1 MKFGVH
7 LIQQNIEMA
16 ELRRLWTW
24 ADTAGFDWI
33 DASDHFYEAP
43 LVHENHGDYWEGTTI
58 MTALACETKN
68 LRIGSLVLGMNY
80 RHPAV
85 LANALAAMDHLSGG
99 RIELGIGAGWYEDE
113 YRAYGIPFPS
123 LGKRLDILE
132 EGIQVI
138 RLLLTKDHVNF
149 EGEHFTLADACCN
162 PKPLQDRLRIW
173 GGGVGRKRTLPMIA
187 RLCDGWN
194 GPYLTPWQFRHL
206 SRVLREACDRE
217 NRDFNEIEKSVNLSF
232 HLAASEA
239 ARPRAEEHAR
249 TVFGGAIDTWRERGL
264 IMGTPDEA
272 KELVAEY
279 QDLGCDL
286 LNIAIRP
293 PLDWEALE
301 AWAREVIPAFSED

>member
-1 MKFGVH
+1 MRFGVH

-58 MTALACETKN
+58 MTALACETQN

-138 RLLLTKDHVNF
+138 RLLLTEDHVDF

-162 PKPLQDRLRIW
+162 PKPLQERLRIW

-194 GPYLTPWQFRHL
+194 GPYLTPL
-206 SRVLREACDRE
+206 AVPPPLR
-217 NRDFNEIEKSVNLSF
+217 
-232 HLAASEA
+232 
-239 ARPRAEEHAR
+239 RPA
-249 TVFGGAIDTWRERGL
+249 RGL
-264 IMGTPDEA
+264 
-272 KELVAEY
+272 
-279 QDLGCDL
+279 
-286 LNIAIRP
+286 RP
-293 PLDWEALE
+293 
-301 AWAREVIPAFSED
+301 

>member
-113 YRAYGIPFPS
+113 YRAYGIPFPP

-138 RLLLTKDHVNF
+138 RLLHTEDHVDF
-149 EGEHFTLADACCN
+149 EGEHFTLTDACCN
-162 PKPLQDRLRIW
+162 PKPLQERLRIW

-206 SRVLREACDRE
+206 SRVLVKPATGR
-217 NRDFNEIEKSVNLSF
+217 
-232 HLAASEA
+232 AATSTRSKRASTSASTSPPTRLPAPAPRSTPAPSSA
-239 ARPRAEEHAR
+239 APS
-249 TVFGGAIDTWRERGL
+249 TPGAS
-264 IMGTPDEA
+264 A
-272 KELVAEY
+272 A
-279 QDLGCDL
+279 
-286 LNIAIRP
+286 
-293 PLDWEALE
+293 
-301 AWAREVIPAFSED
+301 

>member
-1 MKFGVH
+1 
-7 LIQQNIEMA
+7 MA

-113 YRAYGIPFPS
+113 YRAYGIPFPP

-132 EGIQVI
+132 EGIRVI
-138 RLLLTKDHVNF
+138 RLLLTEDHV
-149 EGEHFTLADACCN
+149 ELRGRALHPHGRL
-162 PKPLQDRLRIW
+162 LQPQAPTGAPAHL
-173 GGGVGRKRTLPMIA
+173 GRR
-187 RLCDGWN
+187 R
-194 GPYLTPWQFRHL
+194 
-206 SRVLREACDRE
+206 
-217 NRDFNEIEKSVNLSF
+217 
-232 HLAASEA
+232 
-239 ARPRAEEHAR
+239 RPQTHPAH
-249 TVFGGAIDTWRERGL
+249 D
-264 IMGTPDEA
+264 
-272 KELVAEY
+272 
-279 QDLGCDL
+279 
-286 LNIAIRP
+286 RP
-293 PLDWEALE
+293 PL
-301 AWAREVIPAFSED
+301 